1 MELILTITID
11 IISSIISI
19 DYTIGAVRN
28 TISVCWLL
36 SMVTLY
42 NYLKFD
48 DDDKTSYVVMINQLY
63 R

>member
-11 IISSIISI
+11 IISFIISI
-19 DYTIGAVRN
+19 HYAIGAVIN
-28 TISVCWLL
+28 TICVCWFF

-42 NYLKFD
+42 NYLRFD
-48 DDDKTSYVVMINQLY
+48 DDDKTSYVVMITQLC